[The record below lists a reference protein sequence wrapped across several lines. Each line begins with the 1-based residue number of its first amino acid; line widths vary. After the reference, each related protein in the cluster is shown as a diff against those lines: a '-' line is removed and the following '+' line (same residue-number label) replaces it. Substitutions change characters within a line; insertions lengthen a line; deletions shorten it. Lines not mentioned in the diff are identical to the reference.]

1 MPRQERRTSHIFP
14 IPGRAGARAAPPDEV
29 FSLRDGAVSVP
40 PLSSP
45 SKTPRALGFSRG
57 VFGFVFPWL
66 EQIHG
71 PEHLE
76 FPAGSYFG
84 LKMTP
89 PLTQGVNFLHLEIKI
104 PSFSPPFPHSQ
115 LTSAGR
121 WRGLPCPQL
130 PDFGTGDA
138 VVPQASPLFPL
149 GSHLERRNGGQDAE
163 FLGISFPG
171 VLLQLCPCK
180 GIFWEAGAASG
191 RVQGARG
198 RFSSKSLERVR
209 DARSGLILKPSILRF
224 GGVFS

>member
-1 MPRQERRTSHIFP
+1 M
-14 IPGRAGARAAPPDEV
+14 
-29 FSLRDGAVSVP
+29 
-40 PLSSP
+40 
-45 SKTPRALGFSRG
+45 GFSRG

-76 FPAGSYFG
+76 FPAASYFG

-104 PSFSPPFPHSQ
+104 PSFSPPFPRSQ

-130 PDFGTGDA
+130 PDFGTDDA

-180 GIFWEAGAASG
+180 GIFLGG
-191 RVQGARG
+191 R
-198 RFSSKSLERVR
+198 SCLW
-209 DARSGLILKPSILRF
+209 ARSGCPGPLQLQEPGACSGCKIQADP
-224 GGVFS
+224 